1 MRNRKDV
8 AELGRVVTLACFGA
22 AGLAWPAAAPAA
34 PLDPPADYRVQGAGE
49 MYVRGSRCCGDTRF
63 TGHFEGAYS
72 LTSSGEVILNSLRV
86 EWDDRDIVVTDGFLG
101 LFSTRVALR
110 CPSANQSSVAR
121 GTLLGPARGPAQLRF
136 MPGVLKFGGA
146 SSEERDK
153 DGACGLTTLTLASEN
168 NAPVLLTHE
177 PLRNRFAFTGR
188 FLTPIEGETY
198 ALDLNLTGSYA
209 NRPPESHVSLLSK
222 EFTQGS
228 CPARQVW
235 NGQQWEWV
243 ANANDPRG
251 WVGEPFSYSFDRDG
265 PGGRADIHNDLWY
278 RSRGAGARVLIGDG
292 VHLPEQVFEWGPR
305 HTLELLTV
313 DFAGA
318 SSVSTCQFRV
328 VDGTPPVVT
337 PPKPLSLSCT
347 VAGGVTPA
355 SSPELQ
361 TFLAG
366 ATATDLID
374 STPEPLTPQLGGAE
388 VTPTTLF
395 PADNAP
401 HAVAFRFRD
410 DAGNV
415 GSASS
420 TVTIVDG
427 TTPTASLRL
436 TPSWRPANRRLFVV
450 TARITANDDC
460 GGPVTI
466 RLVSIKSN
474 VPALDAADIVGANF
488 GTDDRRFYLRA
499 RSASWRRPRIYLVT
513 YEARDMAGN
522 TTRFV
527 GSVVVGGVR

>member
-1 MRNRKDV
+1 MV
-8 AELGRVVTLACFGA
+8 LAWKQGAMLVGLGA
-22 AGLAWPAAAPAA
+22 AGLTLPGGTWAA
-34 PLDPPADYRVQGAGE
+34 PLDPPADYRVQGTGE

-63 TGHFEGAYS
+63 TGRFEGAYS
-72 LTSSGEVILNSLRV
+72 ISSSGAVMLNSLRI
-86 EWDDRDIVVTDGFLG
+86 EWDDRDIVVSDGFLG

-110 CPSANQSSVAR
+110 CPSANLNTVAL
-121 GTLLGPARGPAQLRF
+121 GALVGPAGGPAQLRF
-136 MPGVLKFGGA
+136 MPGVLDFGGA
-146 SSEERDK
+146 SAEERDK
-153 DGACGLTTLTLASEN
+153 DGACGATTLTLASEN
-168 NAPVLLTHE
+168 NAPVLLTHQ
-177 PLRNRFAFTGR
+177 PASDHFSFAGR

-198 ALDLNLTGSYA
+198 ALDLSLVGSYS

-222 EFTQGS
+222 EFLQGL

-243 ANANDPRG
+243 ADANDPRG
-251 WVGEPFSYSFDRDG
+251 WVGEPYSYSFDRDG

-278 RSRGAGARVLIGDG
+278 HSRGAGPRVLLGDG
-292 VHLPEQVFEWGPR
+292 VRLPAQVFEWGPR

-347 VAGGVTPA
+347 VPGGVTPA
-355 SSPELQ
+355 SSPALQ

-366 ATATDLID
+366 ATAADMID
-374 STPEPLTPQLGGAE
+374 PTPESLPPQLGGAD
-388 VTPTTLF
+388 VTPSTLF
-395 PADNAP
+395 PADDAA
-401 HAVAFRFRD
+401 HAVVFRFRD

-420 TVTIVDG
+420 TVTVVDG
-427 TTPTASLRL
+427 AAPTASLRL
-436 TPSWRPANRRLFVV
+436 TPSWRPADRRLFVV
-450 TARITANDDC
+450 SARITASDDC

-474 VPALDAADIVGANF
+474 VPALDALDVVGANY

-499 RSASWRRPRIYLVT
+499 RAASWRRPRIYLVT
-513 YEARDMAGN
+513 YEARDLAGN
-522 TTRFV
+522 TTRFSGRV
-527 GSVVVGGVR
+527 TVGGLR